1 LKVTLH
7 LRRIRMIGERKI
19 AITLA
24 TFLSG
29 VLIGCAA
36 PNMATMTDS
45 NLIARHQY
53 LSSQLEYQN
62 SSLAWVDYIS
72 SMPQTTNPSA
82 GLAWSMQQAMKES
95 RFDAMKNEKRQIEL
109 ELNKRG
115 VPIYR

>member
-1 LKVTLH
+1 MKT
-7 LRRIRMIGERKI
+7 EREI
-19 AITLA
+19 AIALA
-24 TFLSG
+24 TLLLG

-36 PNMATMTDS
+36 PNLTAMSDS
-45 NLIARHQY
+45 SLLARHQY
-53 LSSQLEYQN
+53 ISTQLEYQN
-62 SSLAWVDYIS
+62 SAVAWVDYTS

-115 VPIYR
+115 VPIGR